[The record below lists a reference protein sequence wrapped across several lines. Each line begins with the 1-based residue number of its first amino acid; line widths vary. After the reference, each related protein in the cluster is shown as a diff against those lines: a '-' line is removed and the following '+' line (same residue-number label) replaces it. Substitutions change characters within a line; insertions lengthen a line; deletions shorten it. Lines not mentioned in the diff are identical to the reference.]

1 MRHGTVITYVVATVT
16 IVAFVVASEHSV
28 VAARA
33 SVMLYD
39 DINKRWVASGTSQA
53 ISKVHIYHHPVN
65 NTFRVVG
72 RHPHDHEVCRPH
84 VAATGSL
91 VQSGSLV

>member
-1 MRHGTVITYVVATVT
+1 MRCL
-16 IVAFVVASEHSV
+16 FVNISEHSV

-39 DINKRWVASGTSQA
+39 DMNKRWVASGVSQA

-72 RHPHDHEVCRPH
+72 RHPHDHEVSQSRVTVTRSVVHSVIVRH
-84 VAATGSL
+84 VTG
-91 VQSGSLV
+91 VMY